1 MKNRILHKGVLDK
14 EQCHKLCEIFNK
26 HKSKGW
32 YGRYEVDEG
41 KIKDDTDKAYY
52 HNTIVDMID
61 VLSNHWETNDGPPIC
76 KLEYSYIIGYNFE
89 CKPHLDRPNRIYS
102 SSILLNDDFE
112 KGNFRFYNPDERMN
126 MEIGDA
132 VIFKSNQWHGV
143 EPTDG
148 RDRIAIQLRF
158 EWNDIVI

>member
-1 MKNRILHKGVLDK
+1 
-14 EQCHKLCEIFNK
+14 
-26 HKSKGW
+26 
-32 YGRYEVDEG
+32 G